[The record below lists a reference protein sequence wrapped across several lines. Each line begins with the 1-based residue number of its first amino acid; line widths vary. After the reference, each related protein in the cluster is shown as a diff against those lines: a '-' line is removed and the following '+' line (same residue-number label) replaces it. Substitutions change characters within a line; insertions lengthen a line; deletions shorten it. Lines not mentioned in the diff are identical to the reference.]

1 MKDLLEIY
9 FNHVE
14 ESFEPNSYSKDM
26 YEMLFLS
33 QLNSYMLQFNPVVVL
48 DGVDHPT
55 SLINLVFSGS
65 GSGKDSAI
73 KFLDP
78 LKEHID
84 NYYQEIFDKKRN
96 ILIDAEECT
105 EDGAVSGASFTI
117 TSGNKNRKRSAK
129 DILAE
134 DFVPFVKSATDA
146 GMNLYYETY
155 SMLGFG
161 SIGLSST
168 EFGQDFK
175 DRSFRETLEKVLEL
189 WDSPSK
195 TASRITNEKGAVIF
209 DGVQSSCVMHGAFD
223 EFQKNIKMID
233 DLRVYLSTTLA
244 RRGLFVKVT
253 EEENRKFF
261 EFKVENDRK
270 KLEKMKE
277 VTLSEEEKN
286 SLIDKDPVTE
296 HMKRLIQDVFVNV
309 IKRAGDIVADRNVIN
324 DNGGIERTKIKI
336 GVTKGAYQM
345 LQEYKVY
352 LGEEC
357 IKINEEASAI
367 NKRLIIELQSR
378 FYKALR
384 VAAMSAFYRA
394 SNGIIEDDIA
404 YATKFVEKSGKYFRE
419 ISKPSIIVDDV
430 CNFLLN
436 TVDRITVRNLEE
448 AEIIPPGMT
457 KYKLHDLFDRCAEEL
472 YQKNMIFRSTIGKS
486 NMIQQVWI
494 ERLVETKGDIAHIS
508 YSTHES
514 QADVYME
521 TKSIPIHQI
530 LDITDIKKVSAGG
543 FKSNA
548 RSINNIEALGNV
560 LIYDIDEGEVTI
572 EQCMNMFSGM
582 SGFIYPTKSHMKP
595 KSFKTKV
602 KDPLSGEFIVE
613 QKICQRFRIVLLCK
627 QHFPFGEDKTQAN
640 KEYKLLYA
648 EVAKHFG
655 IPFDSNAMDAA
666 RFYWVPEDAKRQI
679 VRDKGTFMS
688 INGKTVGK
696 NKIDLTHFM
705 PSLKIHNDIK
715 SKSKLL
721 DKKEYWGNLSIRDI
735 LEKCLK
741 DSIVKDSRN
750 SALFSMCMV
759 FKDKQLSFE
768 EIEKHVLDANS
779 KMDEPLPDSEINIT
793 ILSSLRRKI
802 DERDSGNTN

>member
-1 MKDLLEIY
+1 MKDLLELY
-9 FNHVE
+9 YKHVE
-14 ESFEPNSYSKDM
+14 ESFEPNSYSRDM

-78 LKEHID
+78 LKETID
-84 NYYQEIFDKKRN
+84 SYYQEVFDKKRN
-96 ILIDAEECT
+96 ILIDAEEGT
-105 EDGAVSGASFTI
+105 EDGAVSGASFTM

-270 KLEKMKE
+270 KLKKMKE
-277 VTLSEEEKN
+277 VILSEKEKN
-286 SLIDKDPVTE
+286 SLIEKDPVTE
-296 HMKRLIQDVFVNV
+296 HMKKLIEDIFVNV
-309 IKRAGDIVADRNVIN
+309 IKRAGDIVANRNVIN

-394 SNGIIEDDIA
+394 SNSIIEDDIA
-404 YATKFVEKSGKYFRE
+404 YATKFVEKSGRYFRE

-430 CNFLLN
+430 CNFLIN
-436 TVDRITVRNLEE
+436 TVGKVTVRNLEE

-457 KYKLHDLFDRCAEEL
+457 KYKLHDLFERCAEDL

-494 ERLVETKGDIAHIS
+494 EDLVYTENDVAHIS

-521 TKSIPIHQI
+521 TKSVPIHQI
-530 LDITDIKKVSAGG
+530 LDIDNIKKIGAGG
-543 FKSNA
+543 FKNNS

-560 LIYDIDEGEVTI
+560 LIYDIDDGEVTI
-572 EQCMNMFSGM
+572 QQCMDIFSGM
-582 SGFIYPTKSHMKP
+582 SGFIYPTKSHMKAKP
-595 KSFKTKV
+595 SKTKK
-602 KDPLSGEFIVE
+602 KDPLSGGFIVE
-613 QKICQRFRIVLLCK
+613 DRTCQRFRIVLLCK
-627 QHFPFGEDKTQAN
+627 QHFPFGEDKSQAN
-640 KEYKLLYA
+640 EEYKLLYS
-648 EVAKHFG
+648 EIAKHFG
-655 IPFDSNAMDAA
+655 IPFDENAMDSS
-666 RFYWVPEDAKRQI
+666 RFYWIPEDAKRKI
-679 VRDKGTFMS
+679 VRDVGTFMNIGGKS
-688 INGKTVGK
+688 IGK

-705 PSLKIHNDIK
+705 PNLKIHNDIK
-715 SKSKLL
+715 AKSKLF
-721 DKKEYWGNLSIRDI
+721 DSKKYWENMSVRDI
-735 LEKCLK
+735 LEKSLK
-741 DSIVKDSRN
+741 DSIIKGGRN
-750 SALFSMCMV
+750 SALFSMCMSL
-759 FKDKQLSFE
+759 KDKGLSFE
-768 EIEKHVLDANS
+768 ECREHVLDVNDKFDAG
-779 KMDEPLPDSEINIT
+779 PLDDAEIEIT
-793 ILSSLRRKI
+793 ILSTLRQRI
-802 DERDSGNTN
+802 EERGGKQ